1 MSHILIVLSQISGII
16 IIMYNLAEKEK
27 MLNRHI
33 SGLLLG
39 CREAVNAQY
48 PGAQIVLYGSQTTG
62 QAQPDSDIDLLV
74 LLDEKVS
81 IEIRKHIHDLLY
93 DIALDKDVVISAIIK
108 NAQEW
113 SLPISQATGLY
124 QEIQKE
130 GIRLS

>member
-1 MSHILIVLSQISGII
+1 
-16 IIMYNLAEKEK
+16 
-27 MLNRHI
+27 
-33 SGLLLG
+33 LG